1 MPGSTS
7 VRRAHRNS
15 SCSYFANKVHGLG
28 FSWSIDLGSL
38 QNIGFQIVCTDVW
51 SAPDCKSAE
60 RHGVAGR
67 RVYAVWG
74 CWLAPRLRVSRLR
87 LRADEMMLH
96 IREICSDGTVVHR
109 ELLFVA

>member
-1 MPGSTS
+1 MPGSAS

-15 SCSYFANKVHGLG
+15 SCSYYANKVHGLG

-74 CWLAPRLRVSRLR
+74 CVGSKASCFTVTAG
-87 LRADEMMLH
+87 ADEMMLH
-96 IREICSDGTVVHR
+96 IREICSDGTVC
-109 ELLFVA
+109 AS